1 MLDRWWP
8 ALFFIGVGMM
18 ALAWPFYSDLYT
30 RLTAPWRWMTMAA
43 VGAGVVGIS
52 LLMLVMRQSA
62 YAQPFPDHLRIITPF
77 LRLNIS
83 YRRMLRLNTAAV
95 STLYP
100 PRSLH
105 GMKRDILE
113 PLFRQTAV
121 VIELTALPMSMGTL
135 RLFLSPFFFKD
146 RTPHIV
152 ILVRDWIGFSTVL
165 ESMRSGTITSEPA
178 LPRNSTS
185 ILSHLPHKR

>member
-1 MLDRWWP
+1 
-8 ALFFIGVGMM
+8 M

-30 RLTAPWRWMTMAA
+30 RLTTPLRWMTMAA

-152 ILVRDWIGFSTVL
+152 ILVRDWIGFSTLL
-165 ESMRSGTITSEPA
+165 ESMRSGTIATEPTS
-178 LPRNSTS
+178 PRNSTS